1 MDSRWEPKQTTGAR
15 RWRGAAR
22 VPRAPRAPGALGAP
36 GAQACQ
42 ARLVRQM
49 RHVLH
54 MRQVRHVLHPRQAR
68 GARRVGHVRK
78 CTRQH
83 LSETMPAPTILAK
96 IRCKIAAGWKS
107 LCLVCTPAVSSHL
120 SLKKDRGPARTK
132 QDSPPHIPVKT
143 QCKVIAGR
151 PRTAQY
157 CAAKCTLYCIFTGM
171 AGGGGGIVPGLHTAG
186 NMRAPPPSLSKTNT
200 K

>member
-1 MDSRWEPKQTTGAR
+1 MGSHWEPTQTTGAR

-49 RHVLH
+49 RHVFHL
-54 MRQVRHVLHPRQAR
+54 RQVRHVLHPRQAR

-83 LSETMPAPTILAK
+83 MSETMPAPTILAK

-107 LCLVCTPAVSSHL
+107 LCLVCTPAVTL
-120 SLKKDRGPARTK
+120 DLFLKRGRGPARTK
-132 QDSPPHIPVKT
+132 QYEGTRTIPVKA
-143 QCKVIAGR
+143 QCEVIAGR
-151 PRTAQY
+151 PRMVQY
-157 CAAKCTLYCIFTGM
+157 FAAKCTLYCFLTGM
-171 AGGGGGIVPGLHTAG
+171 AWGCRHGSESAPGRLG
-186 NMRAPPPSLSKTNT
+186 EGVYINKEQ
-200 K
+200 